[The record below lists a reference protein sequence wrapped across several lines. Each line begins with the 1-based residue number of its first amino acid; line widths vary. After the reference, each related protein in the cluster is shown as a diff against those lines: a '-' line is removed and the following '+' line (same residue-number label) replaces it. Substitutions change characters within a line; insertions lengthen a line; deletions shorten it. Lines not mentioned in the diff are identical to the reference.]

1 MKKKIPLLTVANNKF
16 YYQFQ
21 NFKRRLT
28 GCLLFLFCACDSVQE
43 KPVPAQAAT
52 QEIKSSQEQL
62 HAAFR
67 EIRTGDMITR
77 TGNDFTS
84 YCLRQFCQT
93 DKTYS
98 HCGIASVENDTVY
111 VYHALGGEFNP
122 DQKLLREPLAVF
134 VAPDA
139 NRGFGLYRFNMTP
152 AQCRELILA
161 AQAAYQKGI
170 SFDMKFDL
178 ATDDKMYC
186 SEFTAKMYR
195 QAYKNDT
202 MFALTRLP
210 GLEYLAPDNLFL
222 HAACKPVYKAVY

>member
-1 MKKKIPLLTVANNKF
+1 MANIKF
-16 YYQFQ
+16 YYLFQ
-21 NFKRRLT
+21 HCKRRLT
-28 GCLLFLFCACDSVQE
+28 GCLLFLFCACSTPQE
-43 KPVPAQAAT
+43 KPAPVE
-52 QEIKSSQEQL
+52 QETKNTAPQL
-62 HAAFR
+62 HKALR
-67 EIRTGDMITR
+67 EILTGDMITR

-84 YCLRQFCQT
+84 YCLQQFCQT

-98 HCGIASVENDTVY
+98 HCGIASIENDTVY

-122 DQKLLREPLAVF
+122 DQKLLRETLAVF

-139 NRGFGLYRFNMTP
+139 NRGFGVYRFNINT
-152 AQCRELILA
+152 AQSHALIAA
-161 AQAAYQKGI
+161 AQTAYKKEI

-195 QAYKNDT
+195 LAYRNDT
-202 MFALTRLP
+202 MFTPTRMP

-222 HAACKPVYKAVY
+222 HSSCKAIYKAVY

>member
-1 MKKKIPLLTVANNKF
+1 MKKKILLLTVANNKF

-28 GCLLFLFCACDSVQE
+28 SCLLFLFCACGSVQE
-43 KPVPAQAAT
+43 KPVPAQAAA
-52 QEIKSSQEQL
+52 QDIKSSQEQL
-62 HAAFR
+62 YAAFR
-67 EIRTGDMITR
+67 EIRTGDMVTR

-98 HCGIASVENDTVY
+98 HCGIASIENDTVY

-122 DQKLLREPLAVF
+122 DQKLLREPLAFF

-139 NRGFGLYRFNMTP
+139 NRGFGLYRFDMDT
-152 AQCRELILA
+152 AQCRQLILA
-161 AQAAYQKGI
+161 AQAAYQKEI

-195 QAYKNDT
+195 RAYKNDT
-202 MFALTRLP
+202 MFAPSRLP

>member
-1 MKKKIPLLTVANNKF
+1 MTNLKF
-16 YYQFQ
+16 YYLFQ
-21 NFKRRLT
+21 HFRGRLT
-28 GCLLFLFCACDSVQE
+28 GCLLFLLGACSTTQE
-43 KPVPAQAAT
+43 KPAPAQPAA
-52 QEIKSSQEQL
+52 QEAKNAKEQL
-62 HAAFR
+62 HAALS
-67 EIRTGDMITR
+67 EIRTGDMVTR

-98 HCGIASVENDTVY
+98 HCGIASIENDTVY

-122 DQKLLREPLAVF
+122 DQKLLRETLTVF

-139 NRGFGLYRFNMTP
+139 NRGFGLYRFSIDTT
-152 AQCRELILA
+152 QRHDLIAA
-161 AQAAYQKGI
+161 AQAAYKKGI

-195 QAYKNDT
+195 QAYRNDT
-202 MFALTRLP
+202 MFTPTHVP

-222 HAACKPVYKAVY
+222 HTACKMIYKAVY